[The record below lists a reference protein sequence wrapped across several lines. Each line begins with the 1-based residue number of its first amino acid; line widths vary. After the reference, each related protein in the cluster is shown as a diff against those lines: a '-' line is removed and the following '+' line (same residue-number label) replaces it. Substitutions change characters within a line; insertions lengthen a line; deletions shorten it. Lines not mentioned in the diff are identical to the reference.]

1 MTPATPAS
9 GSGWSPWRT
18 VVWFGLV
25 SLAADMVYEG
35 ARSVYGP
42 FLAGLGASAVLV
54 GVVTGAGEG
63 LALVVRLV
71 AGPLADRTGA
81 YWSLTFW
88 GYAATAV
95 CVPLLALAPGL
106 GAAGLFVAVALIW
119 AERTAKAIRSP
130 AKSALLAEAA
140 GQVGLGKGIAV
151 HKALDQLGAFAGP
164 LVVAGAVAYLGGVE
178 WGFAALAVPGA
189 LAIALLGIT
198 RARSGLTLPGPRPR
212 GAAPHDL
219 SRPEDEALPGEFMV
233 FAAASAAITV
243 GLMTFGVIG
252 YHLVTAGLV
261 ATAVVPVIYAG
272 AMAVEAV
279 AALLTGVLYDRIGAA
294 VLLILPV
301 LVALIPWL
309 ALGPALGMVL
319 AGIAIWGAATGISDS
334 TVKALVADLVPRER
348 LATAYGV
355 FAAVQGAAALLGGAL
370 AGWLYQDHR
379 ALLVGLV
386 GACQALALLALV
398 RVLRRERS

>member
-1 MTPATPAS
+1 
-9 GSGWSPWRT
+9 
-18 VVWFGLV
+18 
-25 SLAADMVYEG
+25 
-35 ARSVYGP
+35 
-42 FLAGLGASAVLV
+42 
-54 GVVTGAGEG
+54 
-63 LALVVRLV
+63 
-71 AGPLADRTGA
+71 
-81 YWSLTFW
+81 
-88 GYAATAV
+88 
-95 CVPLLALAPGL
+95 
-106 GAAGLFVAVALIW
+106 
-119 AERTAKAIRSP
+119 
-130 AKSALLAEAA
+130 
-140 GQVGLGKGIAV
+140 
-151 HKALDQLGAFAGP
+151 
-164 LVVAGAVAYLGGVE
+164 
-178 WGFAALAVPGA
+178 
-189 LAIALLGIT
+189 
-198 RARSGLTLPGPRPR
+198 
-212 GAAPHDL
+212 
-219 SRPEDEALPGEFMV
+219 MV

-309 ALGPALGMVL
+309 ALAPALGMVL

-386 GACQALALLALV
+386 AACQAVALVALV
-398 RVLRRERS
+398 RVLRRARS